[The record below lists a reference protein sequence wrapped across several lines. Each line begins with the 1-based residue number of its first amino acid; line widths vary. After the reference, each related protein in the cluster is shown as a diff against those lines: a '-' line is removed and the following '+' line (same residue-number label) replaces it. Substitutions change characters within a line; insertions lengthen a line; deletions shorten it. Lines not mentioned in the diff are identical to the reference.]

1 MTRYKGISTMHLM
14 WSIVA
19 ESKGPSP
26 LTREAEGILLHEKV
40 TAMPELPLG
49 PFARLADGRVLAV
62 DAERML
68 VSADEGKR
76 WETLVERPFGE
87 DVTLSGERAMLSV
100 DGAVVLAFEDR
111 AKASPFSWSEEEK
124 DTVGASI
131 PTCAAHSLDGKTWT
145 DVQTL
150 YTDWNGA
157 IRTIIRTKSGRI
169 VFTTMKMLHHPGRH
183 GVLTCASDDGGRTWS
198 ESNLIDFGGN
208 GHHDGAIES
217 TIVELQDGRLLM
229 YLRTNWGQ
237 FWRAESLD
245 EGRHWHPL
253 GPAGVDASSAPGQLF
268 RLQSGRIMLLW
279 NRAYPEGGGEVPL
292 RGGDRNW
299 SATPVS
305 NFRDELSVAFSEDEC
320 ESWSA
325 PVVLARKADT
335 WLAYP
340 YIFEAEP
347 GVVWI
352 TTMQGEVRITLR
364 ESDFIS

>member
-1 MTRYKGISTMHLM
+1 MQQLM

-26 LTREAEGILLHEKV
+26 LTQEVEGIMLHEKV
-40 TAMPELPLG
+40 QAMPERPMG

-62 DAERML
+62 DAERLL
-68 VSADEGKR
+68 VSADEGKS
-76 WETLVERPFGE
+76 WQTLVERPFGE
-87 DVTLSGERAMLSV
+87 DVTLSGERAILSH
-100 DGAVVLAFEDR
+100 DGVVVVAFEDR
-111 AKASPFSWSEEEK
+111 AKASTWNWSEETH
-124 DTVGASI
+124 DAPGASL
-131 PTCAAHSLDGKTWT
+131 PTCTARSLDGGKTWT

-157 IRTIIRTKSGRI
+157 IRTMIRTKSGRL

-183 GVLTCASDDGGRTWS
+183 GVLTCASDDDGRTWS
-198 ESNLIDFGGN
+198 ESNIIDFGGN

-217 TIVELQDGRLLM
+217 TIVELKDGRLLM

-253 GPAGVDASSAPGQLF
+253 GPAGVDASAAPGQLF

-279 NRAYPEGGGEVPL
+279 NRAYPESGGEVKL
-292 RGGDRNW
+292 WGGDRNW

-305 NFRDELSVAFSEDEC
+305 NFRDELSVAFSDDEC

-340 YIFEAEP
+340 YVFEAEP

-352 TTMQGEVRITLR
+352 TTMQGGVRIILR
-364 ESDFIS
+364 EQDFAG

>member
-1 MTRYKGISTMHLM
+1 MQQLM
-14 WSIVA
+14 WNIVA

-26 LTREAEGILLHEKV
+26 LTHEANGILLHEKV
-40 TAMPELPLG
+40 EAAADRPMG
-49 PFARLADGRVLAV
+49 PFVRRPDGRILAV
-62 DAERML
+62 SPERML
-68 VSADEGKR
+68 ISADEGKS
-76 WETLVERPFGE
+76 WQTLVERPFGE
-87 DVTLSGERAMLSV
+87 DVTLSGEAAMLT
-100 DGAVVLAFEDR
+100 GGGVVALAFEDC
-111 AKASPFSWSEEEK
+111 AHADWTWSEELH
-124 DTVGASI
+124 DAPGATL
-131 PTCAAHSLDGKTWT
+131 PTCAARSLDGGKTWV
-145 DVQTL
+145 DLQTL

-157 IRTIIRTKSGRI
+157 IRTMICTQSGRI
-169 VFTTMKMLHHPGRH
+169 VFTTMKMLHDPGRH
-183 GVLTCASDDGGRTWS
+183 GVLTCFSDDEGRTWS

-217 TIVELQDGRLLM
+217 TIVELKDGRLLM

-245 EGRHWHPL
+245 EGRHWRPL
-253 GPAGVDASSAPGQLF
+253 GPAGVDASAAPGQFL
-268 RLQSGRIMLLW
+268 RLRSGRIMLLW
-279 NRAYPEGGGEVPL
+279 NRAYPEGGGEVKL
-292 RGGDRNW
+292 WGGDRQW

-305 NFRDELSVAFSEDEC
+305 NFRDELSVAFSDDEC

-340 YIFEAEP
+340 YAFEAEP

-364 ESDFIS
+364 EEDFTG